1 MKEKI
6 GSIYLGIRTSTFMQR
21 FYSSVFLIRRMI
33 YAILTISCIDN
44 PNILIHVFL
53 LSNILYT
60 VYLGLANPNDAPLG
74 RRMEV
79 MNEIGLQLITYH
91 LALFP
96 LAPTLEDE
104 ELAGWS
110 MIGTL
115 AIVFLTNMFVMLAV
129 TIGNLRRK
137 CYLRKLKKAQEVR
150 IQQLQQ
156 TQLESKQRLAQEQA
170 NLMGE

>member
-1 MKEKI
+1 M
-6 GSIYLGIRTSTFMQR
+6 
-21 FYSSVFLIRRMI
+21 V
-33 YAILTISCIDN
+33 YAILTISCINN

-53 LSNILYT
+53 LTNILYT

-74 RRMEV
+74 RRMEL

-115 AIVFLTNMFVMLAV
+115 AIVFLTNLFIMLAV

-137 CYLRKLKKAQEVR
+137 CYLRKLKKAQEVK
-150 IQQLQQ
+150 I
-156 TQLESKQRLAQEQA
+156 
-170 NLMGE
+170 